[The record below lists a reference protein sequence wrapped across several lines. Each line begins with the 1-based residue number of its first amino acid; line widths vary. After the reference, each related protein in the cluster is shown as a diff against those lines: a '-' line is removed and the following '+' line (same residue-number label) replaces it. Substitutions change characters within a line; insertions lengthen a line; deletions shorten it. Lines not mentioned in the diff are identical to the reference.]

1 MKVPPHQN
9 CPDEEVLQ
17 ELAAGIG
24 SPELAHQTMQH
35 VARCSTCSATL
46 RRYVKEFSDEQS
58 PENVAILNQLQ
69 SSKPEWQKRLVG
81 NLKGRGRW
89 FPWLNLV
96 PAAAVLAVVIFAIV
110 QGPALLATFKVA
122 GAKKQVAA
130 AFATRRTTLMRLPSV
145 DYSRYNPFPI
155 ELGAENGRGL
165 DEVPTSLHDASG
177 AANQNLVASKPDP
190 RWLQVQGLA
199 LLWESTP
206 SSLEKAEKDFEKA
219 RSAGLAT
226 PSLEIDLAASYFE
239 RDSRAEHPNL
249 QRTLNL
255 LSEVLNKPNLSRDD
269 QASALF
275 NLAIAYEKTQA
286 WDLAVS
292 TWEKYLQVDSSSG
305 WANEAQQHLKDAKA
319 KIHGTSSIK
328 SVEPAA
334 FLQQV
339 SRGNMQD
346 QVEEYQDV
354 AVAKWLPNA
363 LETKD
368 AASLQAVRVL
378 GNLLAKE
385 HSDPWLADLVSAAR
399 KESMP
404 AVRALADAVKKNGEG
419 DHAGAIKQALI
430 AAEIFARE
438 KNPSAEFRAQLE
450 EVNAFR
456 RAFNGSDCL
465 ARADPLWTRLSKT
478 EYRWLQAQ
486 LSLLKAECGN
496 LIGEFTESDDD
507 LQTSRHIAGQF
518 GFPQLVLRDI
528 GISAGNKHLRGDCD
542 ESWKESVDG
551 MNVYWQK
558 ANIPKSRLFQFYSV
572 MYQCALE
579 TGALHAGEALLRHA
593 IQLREIS
600 PDIQKNQN
608 IEGTLHLQLANLLTA
623 RKENSE
629 AEQERQKAAFIL
641 NHKKLPAQFDLAVKL
656 EPAEFQLEH
665 GDAQLALAALEPLR
679 SALADDPDK
688 FFSLRFNQVL
698 GDTYYKLHQLDDAGA
713 AYNAAIHTAEST
725 LNEIKDGAVRLQ
737 WIRTTDK
744 SYRGLVRVLIEQ
756 KKDSEAFN
764 RWELYRSRSMMRDQV
779 AANLQKAEPTA
790 RDSQISFVRSSIMPS
805 PETRIV
811 YADFDDGLQVW
822 VLRDGKMESRW
833 LEIGKQDFEDIT
845 REFTEK
851 CATEGSDLKELQK
864 LGVRLF
870 SVLLQPVISKLP
882 ASRPIVV
889 ELDRMAYNL
898 PMEALRS
905 PDGWYFGEKYSVV
918 YSPGLW
924 IEKTLRAPER
934 VTGHESLLLLD
945 ASHVSGAGYL
955 PGFDTQRDVIERLF
969 PRTQAIDS
977 TKISWNKAQIQLAS
991 SQIFHYMGHGKP
1003 DGSGTS
1009 LDYDGKQQLRA
1020 KDFSPALLKHSQ
1032 IVVLAACS
1040 GGVGRNNGL
1049 EDTNSLVRVFL
1060 SGGVPSIMASHW
1072 NVDSASTSQLMAS
1085 FYRHLANHEPA
1096 AQAMYNARIEILRTK
1111 AHPYFWAGFTL
1122 AGRAS

>member
-1 MKVPPHQN
+1 MNVPPRQN

-35 VARCSTCSATL
+35 VARCSTCSAAL
-46 RRYVKEFSDEQS
+46 RRYVNEFSDEQS

-81 NLKGRGRW
+81 NLKGGGRW
-89 FPWLNLV
+89 LPWLNLV
-96 PAAAVLAVVIFAIV
+96 PAAAVLAMAIFAIV
-110 QGPALLATFKVA
+110 QGPALLANFKVA
-122 GAKKQVAA
+122 KAKKQVAA
-130 AFATRRTTLMRLPSV
+130 AFADRRTTLMRLPSV
-145 DYSRYNPFPI
+145 DHSSYNPFPI

-165 DEVPTSLHDASG
+165 DEVPTSLHDAIG
-177 AANQNLVASKPDP
+177 AANENLTAGKADP
-190 RWLQVQGLA
+190 GWMQVQGLA

-219 RSAGLAT
+219 RAAGLAT
-226 PSLEIDLAASYFE
+226 PSLKIDLAASYFE

-255 LSEVLNKPNLSRDD
+255 LSEVLSKPNLSKDD

-292 TWEKYLQVDSSSG
+292 TWEKYLQVDSTSG
-305 WANEAQQHLKDAKA
+305 WASEAQQRLKDAKA
-319 KIHGTSSIK
+319 KIHGSSSRK
-328 SVEPAA
+328 SAEPAT
-334 FLQQV
+334 FLQQA
-339 SRGNMQD
+339 SGSNMQD

-354 AVAKWLPNA
+354 AIATWLPNA
-363 LETKD
+363 LETD
-368 AASLQAVRVL
+368 NATSLQAVRVL
-378 GNLLAKE
+378 GNLLVKE
-385 HSDPWLADLVSAAR
+385 HSDPWLADLVSSVR
-399 KESMP
+399 QESLP

-419 DHAGAIKQALI
+419 DHSGAIKQALI
-430 AAEIFARE
+430 AAGIFARQ

-465 ARADPLWTRLSKT
+465 ARADPLWNRLSKT

-496 LIGEFTESDDD
+496 LVGEFTESDDD
-507 LQTSRHIAGQF
+507 LQASRHIAGQF

-558 ANIPKSRLFQFYSV
+558 ADIPKSRLFQFYSV

-593 IQLREIS
+593 IQLRETS
-600 PDIQKNQN
+600 PDIHKNQN

-623 RKENSE
+623 RKENPE
-629 AEQERQKAAFIL
+629 AEQERQKAALIL
-641 NHKKLPAQFDLAVKL
+641 NHKKLPPQFDLAVKL

-679 SALADDPDK
+679 SVLGDNPDK
-688 FFSLRFNQVL
+688 FFALRFNQVL
-698 GDTYYKLHQLDDAGA
+698 GDTYYRLHQLDDAGA
-713 AYNAAIHTAEST
+713 AYNAAISTAEST
-725 LNEIKDGAVRLQ
+725 LDEIKDGNARLQ

-756 KKDSEAFN
+756 KKDREAFN

-779 AANLQKAEPTA
+779 TASLHKAEPTA
-790 RDSQISFVRSSIMPS
+790 KDSQISFVLASIAPP
-805 PETRIV
+805 PEIRIV
-811 YADFDDGLQVW
+811 YADFDDGLQIW
-822 VLRDGKMESRW
+822 VSRDGTVESRW

-851 CATEGSDLKELQK
+851 CATEDSDLQELQK
-864 LGVRLF
+864 LGIKLF
-870 SVLLQPVISKLP
+870 SVLLQPVISKLS
-882 ASRPIVV
+882 ASRPVIV

-905 PDGWYFGEKYSVV
+905 PEGWYFGEKYSVV

-934 VTGHESLLLLD
+934 VTGQESLLLLD
-945 ASHVSGAGYL
+945 ASHASGAGYL
-955 PGFDTQRDVIERLF
+955 PGFETQRDVIERLF
-969 PRTQAIDS
+969 PRTQTIDS
-977 TKISWNKAQIQLAS
+977 TKISWNKAQVQLTTS
-991 SQIFHYMGHGKP
+991 RIFHYMGHGKP

-1020 KDFSPALLKHSQ
+1020 KDFSSALLKRSQ

-1040 GGVGRNNGL
+1040 GAIGRNNGL

-1072 NVDSASTSQLMAS
+1072 NVDSASTSQLMVS
-1085 FYRHLANHEPA
+1085 FYRHLANHETV

-1111 AHPYFWAGFTL
+1111 PHPYFWAGFTL